1 MTFLIIVNIL
11 VINVFVGVFMN
22 GCHWNI
28 INLEF
33 IILQKCKI
41 QKNAKYKKMQQILK
55 KILKKIIKKNKK
67 IKCIENYS

>member
-1 MTFLIIVNIL
+1 
-11 VINVFVGVFMN
+11 MN